1 MDSKNHRL
9 IIHHRGTRLAVK
21 RIRLVHHLT
30 VRHLHDLV
38 PVRPL
43 RTVVLIPRIT
53 NNRRLRIHQLLRI
66 RHIHTKPARLLPD
79 RRIQLDHSP
88 IVAGLAV
95 LLVVPNL
102 FSRSRAV
109 GLLALVF
116 TSRKGPLRLP
126 LGHTMPGSNYGVL
139 RD

>member
-1 MDSKNHRL
+1 M
-9 IIHHRGTRLAVK
+9 AVK

-53 NNRRLRIHQLLRI
+53 NNRRLRIHQLLCI
-66 RHIHTKPARLLPD
+66 GHVHTKPARLLPD